1 MFLSIKILEWL
12 KETVKEAFILIK
24 NKDPILEQAE
34 NVRQTKYV
42 KTPRNIY
49 RHILLSGKY
58 FCFYYFYFYLLIF

>member
-1 MFLSIKILEWL
+1 LFLSIKILEWL

-49 RHILLSGKY
+49 RHILLSGKDN
-58 FCFYYFYFYLLIF
+58 LLFFFF